1 MAPGPWAGML
11 LRALNVH
18 VSAAPSPHRTNEV
31 GFLQRGP
38 STAEVLRGGPA
49 VDGRPAAGTGRV
61 DVGSGDQVLS
71 HLRELSPH
79 PELTQTSDLGWEERR
94 GGERMAWGSTV
105 Y

>member
-1 MAPGPWAGML
+1 MSTSPLPPARIGLMKWGFS
-11 LRALNVH
+11 
-18 VSAAPSPHRTNEV
+18 SAAPAQPRSCEGVLHPLPQSV
-31 GFLQRGP
+31 GLPRM
-38 STAEVLRGGPA
+38 A
-49 VDGRPAAGTGRV
+49 VDGRPAPGTGRV